1 MRAGMS
7 RKTEKGKR
15 EETRGKRGR
24 EIEIERLMDVS
35 VKEETERKGERG
47 RGEKGVSEREKKRRR
62 GRVKKRKRE

>member
-1 MRAGMS
+1 MS

-35 VKEETERKGERG
+35 GKGETERKGERG
-47 RGEKGVSEREKKRRR
+47 RGEKGVSEREKKRR